1 VQRQSMSFYWL
12 AAAYVVELVVGVA
25 FVVWIKLTD

>member
-1 VQRQSMSFYWL
+1 MSFYWL

-25 FVVWIKLTD
+25 FVAWIKLSD